1 MTGTG
6 GDTELQELTK
16 GISDATKKQENE
28 SPKTVKKAILNKI
41 NKKL

>member
-16 GISDATKKQENE
+16 GISDATKKTRKRK
-28 SPKTVKKAILNKI
+28 PKNREKSDFE
-41 NKKL
+41 